1 MRVKRTM
8 IEKKEEDGFQH
19 HINMCFW
26 KMKLRLFIGFLNK
39 DFREFWDF
47 VLKIVTLFKID
58 TEK

>member
-1 MRVKRTM
+1 M